1 MIIKILGPGCQRCHK
16 LEQMV
21 KEIVANN
28 NFTADVI
35 MVKDINK
42 ILDYPILTTPGLVI
56 DEKLICSGRI
66 PGKEEILSYIK
77 AESTEQNTS
86 QNVTALKQNK
96 EQLRRTI
103 HSALAKPAITIVE
116 GGGCA
121 CQAGMTRAVVD
132 LSDDL
137 TKAMQG
143 ISELIKGCAYNPKI
157 NRMGFC
163 RNGMGIII
171 EPKKM
176 TIHKAADEATAK
188 SVIEWLKDIV

>member
-1 MIIKILGPGCQRCHK
+1 
-16 LEQMV
+16 MV
-21 KEIVANN
+21 KEVVAEND
-28 NFTADVI
+28 FIADVV

-77 AESTEQNTS
+77 SDFIEQNTS
-86 QNVTALKQNK
+86 QYATDGKQNK

-103 HSALAKPAITIVE
+103 HSALAKPEITIVE

-121 CQAGMTRAVVD
+121 CQAGMTRAVVV

-137 TKAMQG
+137 TTAMQG

-163 RNGMGIII
+163 RDGMGIII

-176 TIHKAADEATAK
+176 TIHKATDEAAAG
-188 SVIEWLKDIV
+188 SVIEWLKDIVK